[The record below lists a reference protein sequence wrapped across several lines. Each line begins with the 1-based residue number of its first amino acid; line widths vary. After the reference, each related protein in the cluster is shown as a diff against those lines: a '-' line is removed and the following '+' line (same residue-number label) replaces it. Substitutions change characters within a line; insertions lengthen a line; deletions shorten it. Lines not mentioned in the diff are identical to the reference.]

1 MSRKL
6 PKAVG
11 QTLDELRRA
20 GATEQP
26 AEPEAAVPPPAAAR
40 RRKTTASASAAPPAV
55 EPDIEKPAAPEE
67 QTAPALPVPVTSAPA
82 APARRAEAEA
92 IVRRHATYAAVG
104 GLIPLPL
111 IDVASVTAINVRM
124 VSRLA
129 RHYGVPFQHDRMRAI
144 VIALMGGAAPTG
156 LAAVTTTTLMR
167 LTPGASLAGLAVS
180 SLTAAACTRGIGQ
193 FFLGHFEAGGGLPD
207 LAPRA

>member
-1 MSRKL
+1 L

-20 GATEQP
+20 AATEQP
-26 AEPEAAVPPPAAAR
+26 AGPEAAAPPPAAAR
-40 RRKTTASASAAPPAV
+40 RRKAAPASAASPPVAP
-55 EPDIEKPAAPEE
+55 EPEMEKSAAPEE
-67 QTAPALPVPVTSAPA
+67 QVAPALPVPVPSAPA

-129 RHYGVPFQHDRMRAI
+129 RHYGVPFQHDRLRAI
-144 VIALMGGAAPTG
+144 IIALMGGAAPTG

-207 LAPRA
+207 LAPRP

>member
-1 MSRKL
+1 MSKKL

-20 GATEQP
+20 AAAEQP
-26 AEPEAAVPPPAAAR
+26 AESEAAEPPPAAAR
-40 RRKTTASASAAPPAV
+40 RRRATAPASDAPPSAESV
-55 EPDIEKPAAPEE
+55 VEKPEPEE
-67 QTAPALPVPVTSAPA
+67 QAAPAVPVTSAPA
-82 APARRAEAEA
+82 ARARRADAEA

-129 RHYGVPFQHDRMRAI
+129 RHYGVPFQHDRLRTI

-207 LAPRA
+207 PPRRP